1 MSGRMIWNERTQIYE
16 MEQDPRQYM
25 TGSMQYN
32 HKVQI
37 WEPRQDD
44 PHNMYGNNYMP
55 NASKT
60 MQYDNSSM
68 TWQPKPAAAPT
79 TSAKKN
85 VKSVTKK

>member
-1 MSGRMIWNERTQIYE
+1 MSGRMIWNERTKIYE

-32 HKVQI
+32 HTTQI

-44 PHNMYGNNYMP
+44 PHNMYGNNYMS

-60 MQYDNSSM
+60 MQYDNASM
-68 TWQPKPAAAPT
+68 TWQPKPAPAPAPT
-79 TSAKKN
+79 TKKSAKK
-85 VKSVTKK
+85 

>member
-1 MSGRMIWNERTQIYE
+1 MIWNERTKIYE

-32 HKVQI
+32 HTTQI

-44 PHNMYGNNYMP
+44 PHNMYGNNYMS

-60 MQYDNSSM
+60 MQYDNASM
-68 TWQPKPAAAPT
+68 TWQPKPAPAPAPT
-79 TSAKKN
+79 TKKSAKK
-85 VKSVTKK
+85 